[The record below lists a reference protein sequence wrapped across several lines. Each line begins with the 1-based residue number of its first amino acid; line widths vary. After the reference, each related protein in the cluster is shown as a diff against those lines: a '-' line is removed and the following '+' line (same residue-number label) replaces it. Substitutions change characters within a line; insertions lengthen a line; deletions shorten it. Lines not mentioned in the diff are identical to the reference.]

1 MNPRRT
7 LFAASLGFFVIVLD
21 TTIVNVALPAIG
33 DDLGAD
39 LSELQWVVD
48 AYVVIFAGLLLSSG
62 SLSDRIGADR
72 CYALGMAAFGVASV
86 ACALAPS
93 LAVLL
98 AARAAQGAAAAL
110 LLPSSLA
117 LVRAV
122 YDDPGE
128 RVRAVATWAA
138 IGGGALAA
146 GPFLGGLLT
155 DGLDWRAIFL
165 INVPIAVA
173 AVIGIR
179 GAPRAPR
186 HRDPFDI
193 GGQLAAIVA
202 VAALTFAVIDG
213 GHEGLDS
220 APALIAAG
228 IAAVATVAFFA
239 IEGRVSHPAVPFE
252 LFRSRVLSSAVAI
265 GLIFNFAFYGQVF
278 VLSLF
283 FQQVLG
289 QTALE
294 AGLMFLPLT
303 ALITG
308 VNIAAGRVT
317 ARHGPR
323 PPLLVGQ
330 VVMAAGFAAFSF
342 VGADTPIAVIL
353 ALLVPIGVGG
363 GLAIPP
369 LTTAMLESVTQRQA
383 GLASGSFNAARQF
396 GGGLGVAV
404 FGAMIATDFV
414 ASMQASMLVAA
425 AGIVVTLALSARYI
439 HPTPPV
445 GATVRVGSRP

>member
-1 MNPRRT
+1 VNPRRT

-48 AYVVIFAGLLLSSG
+48 SYVVIFAGLLLSSG

-155 DGLDWRAIFL
+155 DGLDWRAIFI

-179 GAPRAPR
+179 GAPSAPR

-202 VAALTFAVIDG
+202 VAALTFAVIEG
-213 GHEGLDS
+213 GHEGLGS

-228 IAAVATVAFFA
+228 VAAAATIAFFA

-308 VNIAAGRVT
+308 VNITAGRVT

-330 VVMAAGFAAFSF
+330 VVMAAGFASFSL

-439 HPTPPV
+439 HPTTS
-445 GATVRVGSRP
+445 AEAAVRVGSRP

>member
-1 MNPRRT
+1 MGLQRRT
-7 LFAASLGFFVIVLD
+7 LIAASLGFFVIVLD

-33 DDLGAD
+33 EDLGAD
-39 LSELQWVVD
+39 LSDLQWVVD
-48 AYVVIFAGLLLSSG
+48 VYVVLFAGLLLSSG

-72 CYALGMAAFGVASV
+72 CYALGMAAFGAASI
-86 ACALAPS
+86 ACAAAPS
-93 LAVLL
+93 LEVLL
-98 AARAAQGAAAAL
+98 AARAVQGVAAAL

-117 LVRAV
+117 LVRAA
-122 YDDPGE
+122 YDDPAG
-128 RVRAVATWAA
+128 RAHAIAIWAA

-146 GPFLGGLLT
+146 GPVLGGVLT
-155 DGLDWRAIFL
+155 DWLDWRAIFV

-173 AVIGIR
+173 AVLAIR
-179 GAPRAPR
+179 DAPPAPR

-193 GGQLAAIVA
+193 GGQLAAVIA
-202 VAALTFAVIDG
+202 IAALTFAVIEG
-213 GHEGLDS
+213 GHEGWGS
-220 APALIAAG
+220 APTLAAAG
-228 IAAVATVAFFA
+228 LALVAALAFVA
-239 IEGRVSHPAVPFE
+239 IELRSSHPAVPFS
-252 LFRSRVLSSAVAI
+252 LFRSPVLSSSVAI

-289 QTALE
+289 QSALE

-303 ALITG
+303 ALITA
-308 VNIAAGRVT
+308 VNIGAGR
-317 ARHGPR
+317 AIALRGLR

-330 VVMAAGFAAFSF
+330 VIMAAGFVAFSF
-342 VGADTPIAVIL
+342 VDAETPIAVIL

-369 LTTAMLESVTQRQA
+369 LTVAMLESVPQRQA

-414 ASMQASMLVAA
+414 ASMQASMLLAG
-425 AGIVVTLALSARYI
+425 AGILVTLALSAAWV
-439 HPTPPV
+439 HPPPP
-445 GATVRVGSRP
+445 ATADQ

>member
-1 MNPRRT
+1 MGLQSRI
-7 LFAASLGFFVIVLD
+7 LVAASLGFFVIVLD

-33 DDLGAD
+33 EDLGAD

-72 CYALGMAAFGVASV
+72 CYALGMGAFGAASI
-86 ACALAPS
+86 ACAAAPS
-93 LAVLL
+93 LEVLL
-98 AARAAQGAAAAL
+98 AARALQGVAAAL

-117 LVRAV
+117 LVSAA
-122 YDDPGE
+122 YDDAAE
-128 RVRAVATWAA
+128 RARAISIWAA

-146 GPFLGGLLT
+146 GPVLGGVLT
-155 DGLDWRAIFL
+155 DWVDWRAIFV
-165 INVPIAVA
+165 INVPIAIA
-173 AVIGIR
+173 AVLAIR
-179 GAPRAPR
+179 DAPRSPR
-186 HRDPFDI
+186 HRDPLDLP
-193 GGQLAAIVA
+193 GQLAAIVA
-202 VAALTFAVIDG
+202 VAALTFAVIEG
-213 GHEGLDS
+213 GHEGWGS
-220 APALIAAG
+220 APALAG
-228 IAAVATVAFFA
+228 AAVALFAALAFVA
-239 IEGRVSHPAVPFE
+239 IERGSSHPAVPFS
-252 LFRSRVLSSAVAI
+252 LFRSPVLSSAVAI

-289 QTALE
+289 QSALE

-303 ALITG
+303 ALITA
-308 VNIAAGRVT
+308 VNILAGRV
-317 ARHGPR
+317 AAVHGPR
-323 PPLLVGQ
+323 PPLLIGQ
-330 VVMAAGFAAFSF
+330 VIMAAGFFGFSF
-342 VGADTPIAVIL
+342 VGSETSIAVIL

-369 LTTAMLESVTQRQA
+369 LTAAMLDSVPQRQA

-414 ASMQASMLVAA
+414 AGMQASMLVAA
-425 AGIVVTLALSARYI
+425 VGILVTLALAAAWVRPPALPAAR
-439 HPTPPV
+439 
-445 GATVRVGSRP
+445 

>member
-1 MNPRRT
+1 MGLQRRT
-7 LFAASLGFFVIVLD
+7 LIAASLGFFVIVLD

-33 DDLGAD
+33 EDLGAD
-39 LSELQWVVD
+39 LSDLQWVVD
-48 AYVVIFAGLLLSSG
+48 VYVVLFAGLLLSSG

-72 CYALGMAAFGVASV
+72 CYALGMAAFGAASI
-86 ACALAPS
+86 ACAAAPS
-93 LAVLL
+93 LEVLL
-98 AARAAQGAAAAL
+98 AARAVQGVAAAL

-117 LVRAV
+117 LVRAA
-122 YDDPGE
+122 YDDPAE
-128 RVRAVATWAA
+128 RAHAIAIWAA

-146 GPFLGGLLT
+146 GPVLGGVLT
-155 DGLDWRAIFL
+155 DWLDWRAIFV

-173 AVIGIR
+173 AVLAIR
-179 GAPRAPR
+179 DAPPAPR
-186 HRDPFDI
+186 HRDPLDI
-193 GGQLAAIVA
+193 GGQLAAVIA
-202 VAALTFAVIDG
+202 IAALTFAVIEG
-213 GHEGLDS
+213 GHEGWGS
-220 APALIAAG
+220 APTLAAAG
-228 IAAVATVAFFA
+228 LALVAALAFVA
-239 IEGRVSHPAVPFE
+239 IELRSSHPAVPFS
-252 LFRSRVLSSAVAI
+252 LFRSPVLSSSVAI

-289 QTALE
+289 QSALE

-303 ALITG
+303 ALITA
-308 VNIAAGRVT
+308 VNIGAGR
-317 ARHGPR
+317 AIALRGLR

-330 VVMAAGFAAFSF
+330 VIMAAGFVAFSF
-342 VGADTPIAVIL
+342 VDAETPIAVIL

-369 LTTAMLESVTQRQA
+369 LTVAMLESVPQRQA

-414 ASMQASMLVAA
+414 ASMQASMLLAG
-425 AGIVVTLALSARYI
+425 AGILVTLALSAAWV
-439 HPTPPV
+439 HPPPP
-445 GATVRVGSRP
+445 AAADQ